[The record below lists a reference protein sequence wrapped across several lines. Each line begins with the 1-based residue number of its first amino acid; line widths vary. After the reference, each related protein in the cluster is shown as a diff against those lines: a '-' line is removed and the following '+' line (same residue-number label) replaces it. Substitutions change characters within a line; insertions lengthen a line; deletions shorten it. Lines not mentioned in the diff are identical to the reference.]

1 MAKSVF
7 ERAWPLWRF
16 LIECGF
22 LLRRQRNAILVGN
35 LLWLGAISLGFWL
48 GDRLDLGITARP
60 VEVSVSLWWAVFS
73 NNASVALIVF
83 AGVLTLGVATIAF
96 TLVLGLMT
104 GASLAQAMASSGWGE
119 MTRHVL
125 PHGWIELPAIGVAVA
140 AGIVPLTV
148 TALALVGRE
157 RPRPKIRDVLADSL
171 GLLGVSLVL
180 LLIAATIET
189 LVST

>member
-1 MAKSVF
+1 M
-7 ERAWPLWRF
+7 
-16 LIECGF
+16 
-22 LLRRQRNAILVGN
+22 
-35 LLWLGAISLGFWL
+35 